1 MSPRTLWT
9 ASFALSIAGLVGG
22 LLYTYALPIEDP
34 SLIPTLMAVP
44 LAIIARISL
53 GQMRKH
59 RGE

>member
-1 MSPRTLWT
+1 MSPRALWT

-22 LLYTYALPIEDP
+22 LIYTYAWPGEPTTNL
-34 SLIPTLMAVP
+34 PTLMAVP

-59 RGE
+59 RE